1 MCCCEMKRRT
11 FLGLG
16 AGMVAGLGLP
26 YASSQDPGPKL
37 AWTDDLWN
45 PERPFAFKAKPLRIQ
60 PILMYRV
67 PQRREAASWK
77 SWGGVQT
84 HEAAI
89 EEAARIDKEL
99 DQLSSTAGFPMTL
112 LPVAKVTSIDEALR
126 LRTGEHDAVVL
137 YPATGTGELLRTCL
151 SLSVNTVIFV
161 RHRSGPA
168 YYWYE
173 ALSLRYLQP
182 RGRENQ
188 QDASLPARGVSVDD
202 VVVDDYSEL
211 SSRLRALF
219 GVHNFKGARIVALGG
234 AWGKYAPDA
243 PAKAEQQY
251 KLEIVTVS
259 YDDLGKRI
267 RSVMSDPD
275 QVARAQNWTERYLT
289 LSETTLDTDRQFIVN
304 AFLLYGLFKE
314 LLLEHNASIFTINSC
329 MGTIL
334 PMAKTTACLT
344 LSLLND
350 EGLVAFCESD
360 FVIIPAGILLHYLSG
375 KPVFLHNS
383 TFPHKA
389 MVTCAHCTAPRRMDS
404 IRYEPVRVVTHFES
418 EYGAAPKVQM
428 PVGQIVTFINP
439 EFATGRWVGMK
450 GTVED
455 NPFYEI
461 CRSQQDVRIH
471 GDWKRLL
478 NEVRDS
484 HWVMVYGDY
493 LQEIEHAARKIGVSM
508 EVLCDEL

>member
-11 FLGLG
+11 FLGFG

-26 YASSQDPGPKL
+26 YATSQEPVPKM

-45 PERPFAFKAKPLRIQ
+45 PDRPFAFKAKPLRIQ

-84 HEAAI
+84 HEAAS
-89 EEAARIDKEL
+89 EEAERIGKEL
-99 DQLSSTAGFPMTL
+99 DKLSSAAGFPMTL
-112 LPVAKVTSIDEALR
+112 LPVVKVTSIDETLR

-137 YPATGTGELLRTCL
+137 YPAAGTGELLRTCL
-151 SLSVNTVIFV
+151 SLSVNTAIFV

-182 RGRENQ
+182 RGLENQ
-188 QDASLPARGVSVDD
+188 QDASLPAKGVSVDD

-219 GVHNFKGARIVALGG
+219 GVNNFKGARIVALGG
-234 AWGKYAPDA
+234 PWGKYAPDA
-243 PAKAEQQY
+243 PTKAEQQY
-251 KLEIVTVS
+251 KLEIINVS
-259 YDDLGKRI
+259 YDDLGRRI
-267 RSVMSDPD
+267 RSVMSNPE
-275 QVARAQNWTERYLT
+275 QVTRAQHWTERYLS
-289 LSETTLDTDRQFIVN
+289 LSETTLDTDRQFVIN

-314 LLLEHNASIFTINSC
+314 LLLEHSASIFTINSC

-389 MVTCAHCTAPRRMDS
+389 MVTCAHCTAPRRMDGV
-404 IRYEPVRVVTHFES
+404 RYEPARVVTHFES

-428 PVGQIVTFINP
+428 PVGQLVTFINP
-439 EFATGRWVGMK
+439 EFVTGRWVGMR
-450 GTVED
+450 GIVED
-455 NPFYEI
+455 NPSYEI
-461 CRSQQDVRIH
+461 CRSQQDVRIQ
-471 GDWKRLL
+471 GNWKKLL